1 MPLRSN
7 ESATCR
13 FPIMF
18 RVSTAEHRPTRP
30 NMYLEHAQDILGQWL
45 DWRREGKVAL
55 VIVTATEGGAVR
67 MPGALM
73 AVSATGDRCGYIS
86 GGCIDADVANHAR
99 QALSTG
105 RVKRLRYGKGSP
117 FIDLPL
123 PCGGAIDVCVLPN
136 TQASVLRACHDQLAS
151 RQPVSIT
158 LSDSG
163 SLGLGHLPTPG
174 ALSFQYMPK
183 LRLRIA
189 GRGAD
194 SLALARL
201 ATASGI
207 HTELQLR
214 DTAEAQDAQR
224 LGIERVTTLTVP
236 SALPK
241 LDDDPWTAFL
251 LAFHD
256 VDWEEALLAQALK
269 GAAFYIGAIG
279 SKATHARRC
288 ERLQSIGFTER
299 QTHCIRGPVGLIPSM
314 RDASSLAVSVLA
326 EIVEAYQRKVRSP
339 FSSTALAL
347 LTDMPNVPDT
357 HLFQSS
363 SCTNV

>member
-1 MPLRSN
+1 
-7 ESATCR
+7 
-13 FPIMF
+13 
-18 RVSTAEHRPTRP
+18 
-30 NMYLEHAQDILGQWL
+30 MYLEHAQDVLGQWL
-45 DWRREGKVAL
+45 DWRRESKTAL

-67 MPGALM
+67 MPGAMM

-86 GGCIDADVANHAR
+86 GGCIDADVAHHAR

-136 TQASVLRACHDQLAS
+136 AQFSVLRACHDQLAT
-151 RQPVSIT
+151 RQPVTIT

-174 ALSFQYMPK
+174 ALSFQYIPK

-207 HTELQLR
+207 HTELHLR
-214 DTAEAQDAQR
+214 DAAEAQDAQDAHR
-224 LGIERVTTLTVP
+224 SGTGRVTLLTVP

-299 QTHCIRGPVGLIPSM
+299 ETHRIRGPVGLIPSM

-326 EIVEAYQRKVRSP
+326 EIVEAYQHKVRSP

-347 LTDMPNVPDT
+347 LAGMPNVPDT

-363 SCTNV
+363 SCTSA